1 MPRHCFAVAT
11 QAERTASTT
20 EKLLGA
26 TVASLVARGYR
37 GTSTPEICRRA
48 GVSRG
53 AQLHHYPTKEA
64 LVAAAIEHL
73 LSQRLTE
80 LQARLMSAPAGVLD
94 LEDAAGFLW
103 KVYTGDTFYAWLE
116 LVVAARTDGDL
127 RAIMI
132 VLDDQLVAKA
142 EAVCS
147 KFLLPYVDDARQV
160 KATTRLILAIFD
172 GLATHRILSHDDAIA
187 KDALRV
193 AKACGLFSPAALA
206 GGAQRDRNA

>member
-1 MPRHCFAVAT
+1 VAT
-11 QAERTASTT
+11 QAERTAATT

-26 TVASLVARGYR
+26 TVASLIERGYR

-64 LVAAAIEHL
+64 LVAAAVEHL
-73 LSQRLTE
+73 LSERVSD
-80 LQARLMSAPAGVLD
+80 LQARLINAPAGVLD
-94 LEDAAGFLW
+94 LEDAASFLW

-116 LVVAARTDGDL
+116 LVVAARTDEELRKIVSDL
-127 RAIMI
+127 DER
-132 VLDDQLVAKA
+132 LVAKS
-142 EAVCS
+142 ERLVQ
-147 KFLLPYVDDARQV
+147 KFLLPYVDDARTI

-172 GLATHRILSHDDAIA
+172 GLATHRILSHDDALA

-193 AKACGLFSPAALA
+193 AKASGLFAPK
-206 GGAQRDRNA
+206 DRNA

>member
-1 MPRHCFAVAT
+1 MAT
-11 QAERTASTT
+11 QAERSAITT

-26 TVASLVARGYR
+26 TVGSLIERGYR

-53 AQLHHYPTKEA
+53 AQLHHYPTKES
-64 LVAAAIEHL
+64 LVGAAVEHL
-73 LSQRLTE
+73 LTQRVTE
-80 LQARLMSAPAGVLD
+80 LQARLFAAPAGVLD

-116 LVVAARTDGDL
+116 LVVAARTDDDL
-127 RAIMI
+127 RAI
-132 VLDDQLVAKA
+132 VAALDERLVARS
-142 EAVCS
+142 ERLVQ
-147 KFLLPYVDDARQV
+147 KFLLPYVDDPRRI

-172 GLATHRILSHDDAIA
+172 GLATHRILSQDDALA

-193 AKACGLFSPAALA
+193 AKASGLFAPK
-206 GGAQRDRNA
+206 DRNA

>member
-1 MPRHCFAVAT
+1 MNRHVFPVAT
-11 QAERTASTT
+11 QAERSAGTT

-26 TVASLVARGYR
+26 TVASLIERGYR
-37 GTSTPEICRRA
+37 GTSTPEVCRRA

-64 LVAAAIEHL
+64 LVAAAVEHL
-73 LSQRLTE
+73 LSQRIGE
-80 LQARLMSAPAGVLD
+80 LQERLATAPTGVLD
-94 LEDAAGFLW
+94 LEDAASFLW

-116 LVVAARTDGDL
+116 LVVAARTDHDL
-127 RAIMI
+127 RALMRE
-132 VLDDQLVAKA
+132 LDERLATKA
-142 EAVCS
+142 ERVVA

-172 GLATHRILSHDDAIA
+172 GLATHRILSHDDALA

-193 AKACGLFSPAALA
+193 AKASGLFAPKARIA
-206 GGAQRDRNA
+206 